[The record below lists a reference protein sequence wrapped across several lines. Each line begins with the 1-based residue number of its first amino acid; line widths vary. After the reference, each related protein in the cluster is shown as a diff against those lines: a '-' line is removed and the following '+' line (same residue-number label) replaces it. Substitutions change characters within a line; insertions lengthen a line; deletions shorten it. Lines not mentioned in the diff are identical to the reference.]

1 MIKNERQYRITKAQV
16 GKFERALNEVSS
28 REGVDPLLAKLETD
42 ALRSQLEELQQQ
54 LEEYEALRSGEC
66 GIITVESF
74 KELPQAL
81 VRARIALGLSQKVL
95 AERLGMKEQQLQRY
109 EATDYQSASVARMR
123 AIVDALG
130 VSVREEVVLPAKAT
144 SVSALFDRL
153 RNAGIDRDFV
163 RRRLL
168 PPALAERI
176 LDTSRN
182 PTEVEI
188 TNAATILGRVFK
200 WGVAELF
207 ATPPLRLQTEAA
219 GIARFKIP
227 AGANERKVSA
237 YTVYAHYLALLI
249 LQATPDLEP
258 CPVPTDANEFREAIL
273 AEFGTVTFEHVLRF
287 LWNLGIPVLPLS
299 DAGSFHGAFW
309 RVDGRNII
317 VLKQRTLSN
326 ARWTSDCLHE
336 TYHAGQEPNQAYRTV
351 IEESE
356 MSPERRDSAEEQE
369 ATRFAGDVMLDGR
382 AEELA
387 QMCVHA
393 AGGRVDRL
401 KNAVQMVA
409 DTEDIELGA
418 LANYMAFRLSL
429 QDVNWWGAATNLQSS
444 DSNPWEIARDWLLP
458 RLQLDRLIDIDRQIL
473 LQALTTMEK

>member
-1 MIKNERQYRITKAQV
+1 
-16 GKFERALNEVSS
+16 
-28 REGVDPLLAKLETD
+28 
-42 ALRSQLEELQQQ
+42 
-54 LEEYEALRSGEC
+54 
-66 GIITVESF
+66 
-74 KELPQAL
+74 
-81 VRARIALGLSQKVL
+81 
-95 AERLGMKEQQLQRY
+95 
-109 EATDYQSASVARMR
+109 
-123 AIVDALG
+123 
-130 VSVREEVVLPAKAT
+130 
-144 SVSALFDRL
+144 
-153 RNAGIDRDFV
+153 
-163 RRRLL
+163 
-168 PPALAERI
+168 
-176 LDTSRN
+176 
-182 PTEVEI
+182 
-188 TNAATILGRVFK
+188 
-200 WGVAELF
+200 
-207 ATPPLRLQTEAA
+207 
-219 GIARFKIP
+219 
-227 AGANERKVSA
+227 
-237 YTVYAHYLALLI
+237 
-249 LQATPDLEP
+249 
-258 CPVPTDANEFREAIL
+258 VPTDANEFREAIL

-287 LWNLGIPVLPLS
+287 LWTLGIPVLPLN

-326 ARWTSDCLHE
+326 ARWTNDCLHE

-351 IEESE
+351 IEQSE
-356 MSPERRDSAEEQE
+356 MSPERRDSGEEQE

-401 KNAVQMVA
+401 KNAVRMVA
-409 DTEDIELGA
+409 DTEDIEIGA